1 MTMEP
6 RLNPFAAAPA
16 AMQAWLDYGKGVLQC
31 GLEDSLMELVKIR
44 ASQING
50 CASCLHMHTASARE
64 HGETEDVSICSM
76 PGVNR
81 RSTARANAPLLNGPR
96 P

>member
-1 MTMEP
+1 MEP
-6 RLNPFAAAPA
+6 RLNPFAAAPT
-16 AMQAWLDYGKGVLQC
+16 AMQAWLEYGKGVLQC

-50 CASCLHMHTASARE
+50 CASCLYMHTASARE
-64 HGETEDVSICSM
+64 HGETESASIYSM
-76 PGVNR
+76 PGANH
-81 RSTARANAPLLNGPR
+81 RSTACASAPRSNGPK